1 MALLGSPHNQGPSLH
16 ALPCSS
22 SSKAAGG
29 SLPPPGCPTMTWARV
44 EECGFTRT
52 VMHQHVQSTSLQ
64 HSFQAGR
71 HRPDS
76 LHALPCSDR
85 MQGEDTHSIELSEGR
100 RVQVG
105 GCQHLCQLRLL
116 LLQNVAH
123 CTAAAR
129 GGCSVQDPTR
139 QSGADM
145 AKGPGHDVA
154 APSSAPNTLHN
165 SQSVSSQRPTWL
177 RSIAVQRTAY
187 HIAWRALMAEAQG
200 CAACQIIHQDLASG
214 LVS

>member
-1 MALLGSPHNQGPSLH
+1 
-16 ALPCSS
+16 
-22 SSKAAGG
+22 
-29 SLPPPGCPTMTWARV
+29 MTWARV

-71 HRPDS
+71 HRSDS

-129 GGCSVQDPTR
+129 GDALFKTQQGSLALTWQRVLVKTWQHLAVPQTHRTQAVNVQST
-139 QSGADM
+139 SNM
-145 AKGPGHDVA
+145 A
-154 APSSAPNTLHN
+154 
-165 SQSVSSQRPTWL
+165 Q
-177 RSIAVQRTAY
+177 
-187 HIAWRALMAEAQG
+187 
-200 CAACQIIHQDLASG
+200 
-214 LVS
+214 